1 MYPAKPFSS
10 KLAMSVL
17 VGVQGLFG
25 VLGNGSVLAL
35 VKRFKSLRTFPNI
48 LLANLSAVDIL
59 NVVINMPI
67 HLVSIVWETSW
78 FGGKSLAIMTTF
90 FNRLFII
97 LNLASMLTLMVNMYF
112 AIAFKL
118 KYHVWKSNKKA
129 VVFSCVIW
137 LVSILMV
144 VSWTFPLLSIDLGD
158 ADVREYRAEIYKQ
171 GKSVAAGF
179 MAFFIACTLVISFLT
194 IHAIKKQKKKVCQ
207 YNTLKSEFLL
217 V

>member
-1 MYPAKPFSS
+1 MYHAKPFSS

-78 FGGKSLAIMTTF
+78 FRGKSLAIMTTF

-118 KYHVWKSNKKA
+118 KYHVWKSNKKP

-137 LVSILMV
+137 FVSILMV

-158 ADVREYRAEIYKQ
+158 ADVREYRTEIYEQ

-179 MAFFIACTLVISFLT
+179 MAFFIVCTGVISFLT
-194 IHAIKKQKKKVCQ
+194 IHSIKKQKNKVCQ
-207 YNTLKSEFLL
+207 YNTLKSVFLL

>member
-10 KLAMSVL
+10 KLAMTVL
-17 VGVQGLFG
+17 AGVQGLFG

-35 VKRFKSLRTFPNI
+35 VKRFKSLRTFPNV

-59 NVVINMPI
+59 NVVINMPVY
-67 HLVSIVWETSW
+67 LVSTVWETSW
-78 FGGKSLAIMTTF
+78 FRGKSLAIMTTF

-97 LNLASMLTLMVNMYF
+97 LNLASILALMVNMYF
-112 AIAFKL
+112 AIAFEL

-137 LVSILMV
+137 FVGTLMV
-144 VSWTFPLLSIDLGD
+144 VSWTFPLFSIDLGD
-158 ADVREYRAEIYKQ
+158 AHVRDYRAEIYEQ
-171 GKSVAAGF
+171 GKSVVAGF
-179 MAFFIACTLVISFLT
+179 MAFFIVCTGVISFLT
-194 IHAIKKQKKKVCQ
+194 IHSIKKQKKKVCQ
-207 YNTLKSEFLL
+207 YNTLKSVFLL

>member
-25 VLGNGSVLAL
+25 ILGNGSVLAL
-35 VKRFKSLRTFPNI
+35 VKRFKSLRTFPNVLI
-48 LLANLSAVDIL
+48 ANLSAVDIL

-67 HLVSIVWETSW
+67 HLVSSVWETSW
-78 FGGKSLAIMTTF
+78 FKGKELAIMTAF

-97 LNLASMLTLMVNMYF
+97 LNLASMLALMVNMYF
-112 AIAFKL
+112 AIAFKM

-137 LVSILMV
+137 FVGIMV
-144 VSWTFPLLSIDLGD
+144 VVPWTVPLLSIDLGD
-158 ADVREYRAEIYKQ
+158 ADVREYRAEVYKQ
-171 GKSVAAGF
+171 GKSFAAGF
-179 MAFFIACTLVISFLT
+179 MAFSIVCTGVISFLT
-194 IHAIKKQKKKVCQ
+194 IHSIKKQKKKVRQ
-207 YNTLKSEFLL
+207 YNTLKSVFLL

>member
-78 FGGKSLAIMTTF
+78 FRGKSLAIMTTF

-112 AIAFKL
+112 AIAFKM

-137 LVSILMV
+137 FVGILIV
-144 VSWTFPLLSIDLGD
+144 VPWTFPLFNIDLGD

-171 GKSVAAGF
+171 GKSVVAGF
-179 MAFFIACTLVISFLT
+179 MAFFIVCTGVISFLT
-194 IHAIKKQKKKVCQ
+194 IHSIKKQKKKVCQ
-207 YNTLKSEFLL
+207 YNTLKSVFLL